1 MGIVLEKLPGITK
14 GLPGGELLLTSAD
27 YLIDLGRRT
36 SLWPMTFGLAC
47 CAIEMMGSYAS
58 RFDFDRFGVIPRA
71 SPRQADVMIVA
82 GTVCK
87 KMAEPILE
95 IYHQMPEPRF
105 VISMGSCANCGGP
118 YYDSYS
124 VVKGVDRIVPVD
136 VYIAGCPPRPEAL
149 QFAVVKLQEK
159 IAKMKAIETV
169 GGATPQQQFGS
180 RDVDVMEPQKG
191 ELIKPEIGPRIQ
203 IG

>member
-1 MGIVLEKLPGITK
+1 
-14 GLPGGELLLTSAD
+14 
-27 YLIDLGRRT
+27 
-36 SLWPMTFGLAC
+36 MTFGLAC
-47 CAIEMMGSYAS
+47 CAIEMMASYAA
-58 RFDFDRFGVIPRA
+58 RLDFDRMGVIPRA

-87 KMAEPILE
+87 KMADPILE

-124 VVKGVDRIVPVD
+124 VLKGVDRIVPVD

-149 QFAVVKLQEK
+149 QFAVIKLQEK
-159 IAKMKAIETV
+159 IKRMSLAKE
-169 GGATPQQQFGS
+169 GLATPQQEKGS
-180 RDVDVMEPQKG
+180 RTVG
-191 ELIKPEIGPRIQ
+191 G
-203 IG
+203 